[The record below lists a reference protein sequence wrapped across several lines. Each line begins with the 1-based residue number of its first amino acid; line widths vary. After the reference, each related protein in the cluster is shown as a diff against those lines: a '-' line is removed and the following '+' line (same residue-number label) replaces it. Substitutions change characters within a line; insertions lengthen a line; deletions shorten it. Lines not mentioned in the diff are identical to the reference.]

1 MTNIVRYLA
10 ALLAVPCLAILT
22 APAGSAAPK
31 CTNVSPNTTQC
42 QTNGSTQIITSPPAM
57 RNYGPWYGPMFGFGG
72 IGIGW

>member
-31 CTNVSPNTTQC
+31 CTNTSPNTTQC

-57 RNYGPWYGPMFGFGG
+57 RNYGPWYGPMFGLSL
-72 IGIGW
+72 IHI

>member
-22 APAGSAAPK
+22 APAGSAAPE
-31 CTNVSPNTTQC
+31 CTNTSPNTTQC

>member
-31 CTNVSPNTTQC
+31 CTNTSPNTTLC
-42 QTNGSTQIITSPPAM
+42 QTNGSSQIVTSPPPM
-57 RNYGPWYGPMFGFGG
+57 NNYGPWYGPMFGFGG
-72 IGIGW
+72 IAIGW

>member
-31 CTNVSPNTTQC
+31 CTNTSPNTTQC
-42 QTNGSTQIITSPPAM
+42 QTNGSTQIVTSPPPLN
-57 RNYGPWYGPMFGFGG
+57 NYGPWYGPMFGFGG
-72 IGIGW
+72 IAIGW